1 LRSDVNLS
9 SGMAARYLDESSQ
22 DLAHAL
28 RRKPSVTENRIAYFL
43 GPGGAA
49 RLIRAAQNNPE
60 GSAVA
65 ALPHA
70 AAANRPLFYGSHGP
84 LTNHEAMAR
93 ITHFVNRHLTDFA
106 GLGKEEP
113 SVSTDRMKV
122 ADPNV
127 G

>member
-1 LRSDVNLS
+1 MN
-9 SGMAARYLDESSQ
+9 AAAIS
-22 DLAHAL
+22 LA
-28 RRKPSVTENRIAYFL
+28 
-43 GPGGAA
+43 GAVK
-49 RLIRAAQNNPE
+49 LAATATWVWPA
-60 GSAVA
+60 SAG
-65 ALPHA
+65 LA